1 MQEKNSPA
9 ISLPIR
15 HVNLWNFFTGLS
27 FALVPSK
34 EDYFISTSGYSVP
47 KPSIFK
53 IGPEYT
59 VPIEEEEDKGGVFS
73 DVGNFFRTGFDKI
86 KNLVA
91 PNNDAEVY
99 EIHQPHTYS
108 LGTYFILILQLFSSY
123 FGLILRLF
131 WSQFCAVFRPV
142 FAHFC
147 NFYPILVNTFYKKQE
162 FVAPYNDADIYELQL
177 ATLIC

>member
-1 MQEKNSPA
+1 MFCPLCNARKEFSSNFFAHTPRK
-9 ISLPIR
+9 SLEF
-15 HVNLWNFFTGLS
+15 FFTGLS
-27 FALVPSK
+27 LTLVPSK

-108 LGTYFILILQLFSSY
+108 LGNYSFLQFLSNIGKYFLQKARISGS
-123 FGLILRLF
+123 
-131 WSQFCAVFRPV
+131 
-142 FAHFC
+142 
-147 NFYPILVNTFYKKQE
+147 
-162 FVAPYNDADIYELQL
+162 LQ
-177 ATLIC
+177 